1 MLDIRSAY
9 MLRDDGVVLNSGAR
23 HPYILCH
30 HDDKIEENLKAL
42 FIYNKNWYIWLY
54 ENTRHEETK
63 KKLKNVI
70 TLFVHTIMTA
80 NEPVF
85 GISIDDVDYLV
96 DYFGIEKITV
106 KDVSID
112 YPESS
117 LKKLFILK
125 SFLKKLFM
133 EVNFV
138 VNQEFLRFR
147 LSGPIAYIGNYSDI
161 YFRVSSFD
169 FDWFPY
175 IWNVVN
181 ENRNMIDTVTI
192 MYDKQSGK
200 VEGSSDKYYALGGKL
215 IKKLPTDEFLTL
227 KGNPI
232 VEEKSIFDDFENN
245 DVTFNIGS
253 WFVKRKEYILEN
265 FK

>member
-9 MLRDDGVVLNSGAR
+9 MLRDDGVVLDSGAR
-23 HPYILCH
+23 HPYILSH

-42 FIYNKNWYIWLY
+42 FKYNKNWYIWLY
-54 ENTRHEETK
+54 ENTRHAETK
-63 KKLKNVI
+63 KRLRYII
-70 TLFVHTIMTA
+70 TLFVHTILTA
-80 NEPVF
+80 GKPIF
-85 GISIDDVDYLV
+85 GISVDDVDYIV
-96 DYFGIEKITV
+96 DYFGIEKTTI
-106 KDVSID
+106 KGVSID
-112 YPESS
+112 Y
-117 LKKLFILK
+117 LK
-125 SFLKKLFM
+125 SFLEELFM
-133 EVNFV
+133 EINFV

-147 LSGPIAYIGNYSDI
+147 LSGPIAYIGNYNDI

-169 FDWFPY
+169 FDWFPH

-232 VEEKSIFDDFENN
+232 VEGTNIFDGFENN
-245 DVTFNIGS
+245 AVTYNIGS
-253 WFVKRKEYILEN
+253 WFEKRKEYILEN

>member
-9 MLRDDGVVLNSGAR
+9 MLRDDGVVLDSGAR

-42 FIYNKNWYIWLY
+42 FIYIKNWIPWIL
-54 ENTRHEETK
+54 ENTRYEVTR
-63 KKLKNVI
+63 KKLKEL
-70 TLFVHTIMTA
+70 LFRFVDAEH
-80 NEPVF
+80 NYGDKLF
-85 GISIDDVDYLV
+85 GISFIDILYLV
-96 DYFGIEKITV
+96 
-106 KDVSID
+106 KDHDIVPIIRPDHEID
-112 YPESS
+112 RRREE
-117 LKKLFILK
+117 LKNMFE
-125 SFLKKLFM
+125 
-133 EVNFV
+133 EVNFL

-147 LSGPIAYIGNYSDI
+147 LSSPIAYIGNYNDI

-175 IWNVVN
+175 IWNVIY

-200 VEGSSDKYYALGGKL
+200 VEGSSDKYYVLGGRL

-227 KGNPI
+227 KGTPI
-232 VEEKSIFDDFENN
+232 VEETNIFDGFEKN
-245 DVTFNIGS
+245 DVTHNIGS
-253 WFVKRKEYILEN
+253 WVAKRKEYILEN

>member
-9 MLRDDGVVLNSGAR
+9 MLRDDGVVLDSGAR

-42 FIYNKNWYIWLY
+42 FLYNKNWYIWLY
-54 ENTRHEETK
+54 ENTRHEETRER
-63 KKLKNVI
+63 LKYII
-70 TLFVHTIMTA
+70 TLFADALLAH
-80 NEPVF
+80 NEPLF
-85 GISIDDVDYLV
+85 GISIDNIDYLI
-96 DYFGIEKITV
+96 DYFGIKKTDISN
-106 KDVSID
+106 VSID
-112 YPESS
+112 Y
-117 LKKLFILK
+117 LKSILK
-125 SFLKKLFM
+125 DLFE
-133 EVNFV
+133 EVNFL

-147 LSGPIAYIGNYSDI
+147 LSSPIAYIGNYNDI

-200 VEGSSDKYYALGGKL
+200 VEGSSDKYYVLGGRL

-227 KGNPI
+227 KGTSI
-232 VEEKSIFDDFENN
+232 VEETNILDGFEKN
-245 DVTFNIGS
+245 DVTYNIGS
-253 WFVKRKEYILEN
+253 WFAKRKEYILEN

>member
-9 MLRDDGVVLNSGAR
+9 MLRNDGVVLNSGAR
-23 HPYILCH
+23 HPYILSH

-54 ENTRHEETK
+54 ENTRHAETK
-63 KKLKNVI
+63 KKLKNAI

-85 GISIDDVDYLV
+85 GISIDDIGYLV
-96 DYFGIEKITV
+96 NYFGMEKITI
-106 KDVSID
+106 KDVPID
-112 YPESS
+112 Y
-117 LKKLFILK
+117 LK
-125 SFLKKLFM
+125 SFLEELFM
-133 EVNFV
+133 EINFV

-147 LSGPIAYIGNYSDI
+147 LSGPIAYIGNYNDI

-181 ENRNMIDTVTI
+181 ENRNIIDTVTI

-232 VEEKSIFDDFENN
+232 VEGTNIFDGFENN

-253 WFVKRKEYILEN
+253 WSAKRKEYILEN
-265 FK
+265 FKAW

>member
-1 MLDIRSAY
+1 MLNIRSAY
-9 MLRDDGVVLNSGAR
+9 MLRDDGVVLDSGAR

-54 ENTRHEETK
+54 ENTRHKETK
-63 KKLKNVI
+63 ERLKYII
-70 TLFVHTIMTA
+70 TLFADALLAH
-80 NEPVF
+80 NEPLF
-85 GISIDDVDYLV
+85 GISIDNIDYLI
-96 DYFGIEKITV
+96 DYFGIKKTDISN
-106 KDVSID
+106 VSID
-112 YPESS
+112 Y
-117 LKKLFILK
+117 LKSILK
-125 SFLKKLFM
+125 DLFE
-133 EVNFV
+133 EVNFL

-147 LSGPIAYIGNYSDI
+147 LSGPIAYIGNYNDI

-175 IWNVVN
+175 IWNVIYD
-181 ENRNMIDTVTI
+181 NRNIIDTVTV

-200 VEGSSDKYYALGGKL
+200 IEGSSDKYYVLGGKI

-232 VEEKSIFDDFENN
+232 VEGTNIFDGFENN
-245 DVTFNIGS
+245 AVTYNIGS
-253 WFVKRKEYILEN
+253 WSAKRKEYILEN
-265 FK
+265 FKTW

>member
-9 MLRDDGVVLNSGAR
+9 MLRDDGVVLDSGAR

-30 HDDKIEENLKAL
+30 HDDKIEENIKAL

-54 ENTRHEETK
+54 ENTRHKETK
-63 KKLKNVI
+63 ERLKYII
-70 TLFVHTIMTA
+70 TLFADALLAH
-80 NEPVF
+80 NEALF
-85 GISIDDVDYLV
+85 GISIDNIDYLI
-96 DYFGIEKITV
+96 DYFGIKKTDISN
-106 KDVSID
+106 VSID
-112 YPESS
+112 Y
-117 LKKLFILK
+117 LK
-125 SFLKKLFM
+125 STLKDLFE
-133 EVNFV
+133 EVNFL

-147 LSGPIAYIGNYSDI
+147 LSSPIAYIGNYNDI

-200 VEGSSDKYYALGGKL
+200 VEGSSDKYYVLGGRL

-232 VEEKSIFDDFENN
+232 VEETNIFDGFENN
-245 DVTFNIGS
+245 AVTYNIGS
-253 WFVKRKEYILEN
+253 WFEKRKEYILEN

>member
-9 MLRDDGVVLNSGAR
+9 MLRDDGVVLDSGAR

-54 ENTRHEETK
+54 ENTRHKETK
-63 KKLKNVI
+63 ERLKYII
-70 TLFVHTIMTA
+70 TLFADALLVH
-80 NEPVF
+80 NEPLF
-85 GISIDDVDYLV
+85 GISIDNIDYLI
-96 DYFGIEKITV
+96 DYFGIKKTDISN
-106 KDVSID
+106 VSID
-112 YPESS
+112 Y
-117 LKKLFILK
+117 LKSILK
-125 SFLKKLFM
+125 DLFE
-133 EVNFV
+133 EVNFL

-147 LSGPIAYIGNYSDI
+147 LSGPIAYIGNYNDI

-175 IWNVVN
+175 IWNVIY
-181 ENRNMIDTVTI
+181 ENRNIIDTITV

-200 VEGSSDKYYALGGKL
+200 VEGSSDKYYVLGGRL

-232 VEEKSIFDDFENN
+232 VEETNIFDGFEKNA
-245 DVTFNIGS
+245 VTYNIGS
-253 WFVKRKEYILEN
+253 WFAKRKEYILEN

>member
-1 MLDIRSAY
+1 MLNIRSAY
-9 MLRDDGVVLNSGAR
+9 MLRDDGVVLDSGAR

-42 FIYNKNWYIWLY
+42 FLYNKNWYIWLY
-54 ENTRHEETK
+54 ENTRHKETK
-63 KKLKNVI
+63 ERLKYII
-70 TLFVHTIMTA
+70 TLFADALLAH
-80 NEPVF
+80 NEPLF
-85 GISIDDVDYLV
+85 GISIDNIDYLI
-96 DYFGIEKITV
+96 DYFGIKKTDISN
-106 KDVSID
+106 VSID
-112 YPESS
+112 Y
-117 LKKLFILK
+117 LKSILK
-125 SFLKKLFM
+125 DLFE
-133 EVNFV
+133 EVNFL

-147 LSGPIAYIGNYSDI
+147 LSGPIAYIGNYDDI

-181 ENRNMIDTVTI
+181 ESRNMIDTVTI

-200 VEGSSDKYYALGGKL
+200 VEGSSDKYYVLGGRL

-232 VEEKSIFDDFENN
+232 VEETNIFDGFEKNG
-245 DVTFNIGS
+245 VTYNIGS
-253 WFVKRKEYILEN
+253 WFAKRKEYILEN

>member
-9 MLRDDGVVLNSGAR
+9 MLRDDGVVLDSGAR

-42 FIYNKNWYIWLY
+42 FLYNKNWYIWLY
-54 ENTRHEETK
+54 ENTRHKETK
-63 KKLKNVI
+63 ERLKYII
-70 TLFVHTIMTA
+70 TLFADALLAH
-80 NEPVF
+80 NEPLF
-85 GISIDDVDYLV
+85 GISIDNIDYLI
-96 DYFGIEKITV
+96 DYFGIKKTDISN
-106 KDVSID
+106 VSID
-112 YPESS
+112 Y
-117 LKKLFILK
+117 LKSILK
-125 SFLKKLFM
+125 DLFE
-133 EVNFV
+133 EVNFL

-147 LSGPIAYIGNYSDI
+147 LSGPIAYIGNYNDI

-175 IWNVVN
+175 IWNVIY

-200 VEGSSDKYYALGGKL
+200 VVGSSDKYYVLGGKT

-227 KGNPI
+227 KGNPV
-232 VEEKSIFDDFENN
+232 VENKSIFDGFEKN
-245 DVTFNIGS
+245 DVRYNIES
-253 WFVKRKEYILEN
+253 WFAKRREYILES
-265 FK
+265 FKRGD

>member
-9 MLRDDGVVLNSGAR
+9 MLRDDGVVLDSGAR

-42 FIYNKNWYIWLY
+42 FLYNKNWYIWLY
-54 ENTRHEETK
+54 ENTRHKETK
-63 KKLKNVI
+63 ERLKYII
-70 TLFVHTIMTA
+70 TLFADALLAH
-80 NEPVF
+80 NEPLF
-85 GISIDDVDYLV
+85 GINIDNINYLI
-96 DYFGIEKITV
+96 DYFGIKKTDISN
-106 KDVSID
+106 VSID
-112 YPESS
+112 Y
-117 LKKLFILK
+117 LKSILK
-125 SFLKKLFM
+125 DLFE
-133 EVNFV
+133 EVNFL

-147 LSGPIAYIGNYSDI
+147 LSGPIAYIGNYNDI

-200 VEGSSDKYYALGGKL
+200 VVGSSDKYYVLGGKT

-232 VEEKSIFDDFENN
+232 VEETNIFDGFEKNG
-245 DVTFNIGS
+245 VTYNIGS
-253 WFVKRKEYILEN
+253 WFAKRKEYILEN

>member
-9 MLRDDGVVLNSGAR
+9 MLRDDGVVLDSGAR

-42 FIYNKNWYIWLY
+42 FLYNKNWYIWLY
-54 ENTRHEETK
+54 ENTRHEETRER
-63 KKLKNVI
+63 LKYII
-70 TLFVHTIMTA
+70 TLFADALLAH
-80 NEPVF
+80 NEPLF
-85 GISIDDVDYLV
+85 GISIDNIDYLI
-96 DYFGIEKITV
+96 DYFGIKKTDISN
-106 KDVSID
+106 VSID
-112 YPESS
+112 Y
-117 LKKLFILK
+117 LKSILK
-125 SFLKKLFM
+125 DLFE
-133 EVNFV
+133 EVNFL

-147 LSGPIAYIGNYSDI
+147 LSSPIAYIGNYNDI

-200 VEGSSDKYYALGGKL
+200 VEGSSDKYYVLGGRL

-232 VEEKSIFDDFENN
+232 VEETNIFDGFEKN
-245 DVTFNIGS
+245 DVRYNIES
-253 WFVKRKEYILEN
+253 WFAKRREYILES
-265 FK
+265 FKRGD

>member
-9 MLRDDGVVLNSGAR
+9 MLRDDGVVLDSGAR

-54 ENTRHEETK
+54 ENTRHKETK
-63 KKLKNVI
+63 ERLKYII
-70 TLFVHTIMTA
+70 TLFADALLVH
-80 NEPVF
+80 NEPLF
-85 GISIDDVDYLV
+85 GISIDNIDYLI
-96 DYFGIEKITV
+96 DYFGIKKTDISN
-106 KDVSID
+106 VSID
-112 YPESS
+112 Y
-117 LKKLFILK
+117 LKSILK
-125 SFLKKLFM
+125 DLFE
-133 EVNFV
+133 EVNFL

-147 LSGPIAYIGNYSDI
+147 LSGPIAYIGNYNDI

-181 ENRNMIDTVTI
+181 ENRNIIDTVTI

-200 VEGSSDKYYALGGKL
+200 VEGSSDKYYVLGGRL

-232 VEEKSIFDDFENN
+232 VEGTNIFDRFENN

-253 WFVKRKEYILEN
+253 WSAKRKEYILEN

>member
-1 MLDIRSAY
+1 MLNIRSAY
-9 MLRDDGVVLNSGAR
+9 MLRDDGVVLDSGAR
-23 HPYILCH
+23 HPYVLCH

-42 FIYNKNWYIWLY
+42 FLYNKNWYIWLY
-54 ENTRHEETK
+54 ENTSHKETK
-63 KKLKNVI
+63 ERLKYII
-70 TLFVHTIMTA
+70 TLFADALLAH
-80 NEPVF
+80 NEPLF
-85 GISIDDVDYLV
+85 GISIDNIDYLI
-96 DYFGIEKITV
+96 DYFGIKKTDIGN
-106 KDVSID
+106 VSID
-112 YPESS
+112 Y
-117 LKKLFILK
+117 LK
-125 SFLKKLFM
+125 SNLKDLFE
-133 EVNFV
+133 EVNFL

-200 VEGSSDKYYALGGKL
+200 VEGSSDKYYVLGGKT

-227 KGNPI
+227 KGNPV
-232 VEEKSIFDDFENN
+232 VESESVFDGFENN
-245 DVTFNIGS
+245 DVRYNIKS
-253 WFVKRKEYILEN
+253 WFAKRKEYILEN
-265 FK
+265 FKV